1 MNHFQINRSR
11 LTSLLLHIFHV
22 LSLIN
27 TINFV
32 DLLLCVKQRVSQPS
46 LHEVYILVGDAGNK
60 ININQ

>member
-32 DLLLCVKQRVSQPS
+32 DLLHCVKERINQTK
-46 LHEVYILVGDAGNK
+46 ILVFMKFTFWLEMQA
-60 ININQ
+60 IR

>member
-27 TINFV
+27 AINFV
-32 DLLLCVKQRVSQPS
+32 DLLLCVKQR
-46 LHEVYILVGDAGNK
+46 
-60 ININQ
+60 INQTKIPVFMEFAFWLEMQAIR